1 MEILQWSIL
10 FVVALAVLIKSA
22 DYFTNTAERI
32 GLHFKI
38 SPFIIGVTIIALGTS
53 LPEIATSIMAVLNN
67 QSEMVIGNVVG
78 SNLANILLVI
88 GTIAIIGKSISFE
101 RDILHIDLPILIG
114 STILLLITTAD
125 GQFTYKDGII
135 CLVGLITY
143 MLYAAKSQRKLG
155 EEEMKDIRELKKEE
169 RGPVP
174 FKYFFILII
183 SGTFLYLGAEY
194 TIKAVVELSEIFNIA
209 TEMIALSAIAIGTSL
224 PELAVSISAI
234 KGKKIDMAIGNI
246 TGSNIFNVLGVMG
259 IPALFGTLH
268 ISPQMI
274 SFAIPVLVVVTI
286 LYAFTTM
293 NRKISAWEGMIFILI
308 YITFLGK
315 TFGII

>member
-88 GTIAIIGKSISFE
+88 GTIAIIGKNISFK

-143 MLYAAKSQRKLG
+143 LLYAAKSQRKLG
-155 EEEMKDIRELKKEE
+155 EEEMKDIRDLKKEE
-169 RGPVP
+169 RGPIP
-174 FKYFFILII
+174 IKYFLILII
-183 SGTFLYLGAEY
+183 SGIFLYFGAEY
-194 TIKAVVELSEIFNIA
+194 TIKAVIELSEIFNIG
-209 TEMIALSAIAIGTSL
+209 TEVIALSAIAIGTSL

-259 IPALFGTLH
+259 IPALFGTLT
-268 ISPQMI
+268 ISPEMI
-274 SFAIPVLVVVTI
+274 SFAIPFLIFITI
-286 LYAFTTM
+286 LYTFTTM
-293 NRKISAWEGMIFILI
+293 NRRISQWEGIIFILI
-308 YITFLGK
+308 YLTFMGK
-315 TFGII
+315 TFGIM